1 MSQQQQ
7 LPNSTRIVI
16 LECRNIGEL
25 LIRISETRLAGSL
38 LIHKSI
44 REAPAGTDTA
54 ALFDVKLSLDRMAAD
69 LILVANHMK
78 ELVEQLVPL
87 PLPSPGNN

>member
-7 LPNSTRIVI
+7 LPNSTRIAI

-25 LIRISETRLAGSL
+25 LIRISETRLVGSL
-38 LIHKSI
+38 LINKAI
-44 REAPAGTDTA
+44 REAPTGTDTA
-54 ALFDVKLSLDRMAAD
+54 ALCDVNLSLKKIADD

-87 PLPSPGNN
+87 PSPGNN